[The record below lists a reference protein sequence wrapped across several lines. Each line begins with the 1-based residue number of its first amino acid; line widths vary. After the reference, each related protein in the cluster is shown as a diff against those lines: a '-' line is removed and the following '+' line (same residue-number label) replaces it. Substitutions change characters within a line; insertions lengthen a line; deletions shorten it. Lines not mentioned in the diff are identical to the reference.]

1 LKRKQLARIDLS
13 NPDKPTLKFNSKSAF
28 LSDLKDFKHD
38 IRVWVIIEKYHAQRS
53 LSQNNLQ
60 HMWYTIIADE
70 IGIEMEEAKD
80 LIKKKFLT
88 VVLIDKHGN
97 EIHDE
102 NGEIQFK
109 VRDTSDLN
117 KLETVEYMDKIYR
130 WSIDFLNCTLPLP
143 EQQQEIPIDYPT
155 INRENI

>member
-1 LKRKQLARIDLS
+1 
-13 NPDKPTLKFNSKSAF
+13 
-28 LSDLKDFKHD
+28 
-38 IRVWVIIEKYHAQRS
+38 
-53 LSQNNLQ
+53 
-60 HMWYTIIADE
+60 MWYTIIADE